1 MKQLIELEDHI
12 LKKANSEALLLRE
25 TLANVGTLV
34 INVMSSPGSGKTETI
49 SALSDELRLHG
60 DTVAVLVGDCATD
73 HDAQRL
79 VSHVDWVEQIVTKG
93 VCHLEPRMLVPY
105 LPELLAL
112 APRYLFIENV
122 GNLVCPV
129 DFDLGESIRVSLL
142 STTEGED
149 KPAKYPDL
157 FRTCDITVISK
168 IDLAEVVEFSE
179 LRARTFLDQVAP
191 NTKTIKVSA
200 RTKEG
205 VAELAQA
212 IREVAQR
219 SRGFETSIT
228 ES

>member
-12 LKKANSEALLLRE
+12 LNKANSEALRLRE
-25 TLANVGTLV
+25 TLASAGTLV
-34 INVMSSPGSGKTETI
+34 VNVMSSPGSGKTEMI
-49 SALSDELRLHG
+49 SALSNELRSCG

-73 HDAQRL
+73 HDAKRL
-79 VSHVDWVEQIVTKG
+79 APHVDWVEQIVTKG
-93 VCHLEPRMLVPY
+93 ICHLEPRMLVPY
-105 LPELLAL
+105 LPELLEL
-112 APRYLFIENV
+112 TPKYLFIENV

-129 DFDLGESIRVSLL
+129 DFDLGESVRISLL

-157 FRTCDITVISK
+157 FRSCDITVISK
-168 IDLAEVVEFSE
+168 VDLAEVVEFSE
-179 LRARTFLDQVAP
+179 RKAQNFLDQVAP
-191 NTKTIKVSA
+191 KTRTIKVSA

-205 VAELAQA
+205 VPELAQA

-219 SRGFETSIT
+219 SRGDEISIT